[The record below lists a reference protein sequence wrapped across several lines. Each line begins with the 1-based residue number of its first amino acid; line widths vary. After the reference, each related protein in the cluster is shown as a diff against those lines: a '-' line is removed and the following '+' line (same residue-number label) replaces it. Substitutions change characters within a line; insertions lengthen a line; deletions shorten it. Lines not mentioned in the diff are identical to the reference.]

1 MRAIREA
8 ANSWRRAPLLGVLG
22 VATIAF
28 SLFSLGLFGLV
39 AVNIRQAL
47 AEAAPASYD
56 LVLLDVDNGPRYLV
70 HEQNAALYRPDF
82 LSTAVAAL
90 RPGGALVVWSADE
103 APELEAA
110 LVEAAGNAEARAF
123 DVRLQERDE
132 QYWLY
137 LARR

>member
-1 MRAIREA
+1 MVVAEIEPALVGWLRDGTVPYDPALLADDRLEVRVADVADVIGEA
-8 ANSWRRAPLLGVLG
+8 EDE
-22 VATIAF
+22 F
-28 SLFSLGLFGLV
+28 
-39 AVNIRQAL
+39 
-47 AEAAPASYD
+47 D

-82 LSTAVAAL
+82 LSTAVAVL

-110 LVEAAGNAEARAF
+110 LVEAAGNAEARPF

-137 LARR
+137 VARVPSAA